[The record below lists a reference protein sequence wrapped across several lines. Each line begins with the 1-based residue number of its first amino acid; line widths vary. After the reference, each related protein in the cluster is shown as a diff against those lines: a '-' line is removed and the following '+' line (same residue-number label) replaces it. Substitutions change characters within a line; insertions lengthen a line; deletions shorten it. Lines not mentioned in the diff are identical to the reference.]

1 MQSKAAT
8 VAEYLESLPA
18 DRRDVLAAVRKF
30 LLEHLDPKLEERMS
44 YGMIGYAVPHRL
56 YPAGYHC
63 DPKMPLPFGGL
74 AAQKG
79 HHSLYLMALYFDENA
94 PETQA
99 FRDAWAKT
107 GKKLDMGKSC
117 IRFKKLDDLAF
128 DVLAGALRSWTVDK
142 YIATYDATLGKMRGG
157 KAGGAA
163 KKATAKA
170 TKPVAKKAAKKAAKA
185 VKAAAAPAKQ
195 PAAKKTA
202 KKAVKKAAA
211 RRRAN

>member
-18 DRRDVLAAVRKF
+18 DRRDVLAAVREF

-74 AAQKG
+74 ASQKG

-107 GKKLDMGKSC
+107 GKKLDMGKCC

-142 YIATYDATLGKMRGG
+142 YIATYDAILGKMRGG

-170 TKPVAKKAAKKAAKA
+170 TKPTAKKAAKKAAKV
-185 VKAAAAPAKQ
+185 VKAAAAPAKH
-195 PAAKKTA
+195 PAANKTAKKTA
-202 KKAVKKAAA
+202 KKAAA

>member
-63 DPKMPLPFGGL
+63 DPKMPLPHGGL
-74 AAQKG
+74 ASQKG

-142 YIATYDATLGKMRGG
+142 YVATYDAILGKMRSG
-157 KAGGAA
+157 KSGGAA

-170 TKPVAKKAAKKAAKA
+170 TKPTAKKAAKKAAKA

-195 PAAKKTA
+195 QAAKKTA
-202 KKAVKKAAA
+202 KKAVKKAAV